1 MGVYVAQLTRVESKE
16 TSLSERERL
25 MVLEI
30 GNDKIDS
37 ASCFVEYMSYTYGIS
52 KSSVWYCLNRLK
64 ESGFVDFANRA
75 EQGKPLALTKRGTS
89 ELAHLEHE
97 RNVIVERFSSMRTRQ
112 LRTMRG
118 VDGRNYAFA

>member
-1 MGVYVAQLTRVESKE
+1 MAQLTRVESKE
-16 TSLSERERL
+16 TILSLRERL

-37 ASCFVEYMSYTYGIS
+37 ASCFVEYMSYTYGLS

-64 ESGFVDFANRA
+64 ESGFADFANRA
-75 EQGKPLALTKRGTS
+75 EQGKPLALTRRGAAG
-89 ELAHLEHE
+89 LARLEPE
-97 RNVIVERFSSMRTRQ
+97 RNAVVEHFSRMHVKQ
-112 LRTMRG
+112 LRTVRG